1 MKKARRYLALFLA
14 SVLSLSNAPAVTALA
29 DNGVT
34 SLKVSVVGGGEVILD
49 DYESEYT
56 LESGD
61 VFKANCTID
70 TKLKITV
77 NSDEGNSINDIV
89 VNGKS
94 TNSEAKGQD
103 SYTYEYSVPVEGS
116 DIVISFAKD
125 IVEEKPQEQQQQQP
139 VESPVTP
146 QVENSGTESTPST
159 EEQVKDES
167 VAEEEKQEA
176 ENTEEKG
183 VSEEAK
189 KFIAE
194 YESGNYTSPEALEF
208 RKSLVA
214 TYKLEDYV
222 DESFFFKEDYLK
234 DLEDTY
240 LGDLLTLI
248 RLSSNSITSTDEL
261 FDSYYKVDA
270 RYSLIPSINKMV
282 RASFGFT
289 TLDLSMARSVT
300 VMRPNHTNIAAPE
313 NSVTYYEG
321 GYFMGQTGVYSVNGR
336 AAFCADHTKTDPPS
350 GTVLSNVQEVTND
363 TIRKILY
370 YGSEGPAQISGWTY
384 NSLRIGT
391 AMAIS
396 NIRHGTSKTMGVRLT
411 NAVSGLASPP
421 SSFKAYIGD
430 PANSSYQSIAYWEY
444 SPKGTL
450 QISKSSADPS
460 ITNGNNSY
468 DITGA
473 EYGVF
478 TGSNAT
484 GQVATLVIGSNGW
497 SQEISLD
504 AGTYYIKEIKA
515 PKGYYLDNNIYPI
528 TVSSG
533 SKAVG
538 NYTDKPKVDP
548 IGVLLR
554 KVDADTGNP
563 VPQGNGSLADAH
575 FTFKFYSGEYADG
588 VNPADLGVSP
598 TRTWVLKTDED
609 GYTELND
616 AYKVSGDPFWYN
628 ELGRPTMPS
637 GTLTIQETKAPV
649 GYKINSEIFVKKIVP
664 GSSDNVSTYNE
675 PIIKEDSLDFTIRK
689 VQEGTDILLPN
700 IKFKHTNPNGT
711 SEELTTN
718 SQGEIVIKGLAQGTH
733 KILEIETTEGFEVN
747 TNEFVFEVTSDSKI
761 KVISNTTS
769 MGMTYVEDDGN
780 GVLTVQN
787 SLRPFQLKVVKVNDK
802 NTPLKGAEFTLY
814 SDKDCTTEIGKAVSN
829 DKGELVFS
837 DLKVGTTYY
846 FKETKAPTGYRI
858 PVDAN
863 GKVHVYEVTTESQ
876 PSNGIFNFVVDGVKY
891 SANSVNG
898 DIHIEGNKNDR
909 VISVKVVNS
918 ITMKLPTTGS
928 GAMIPMLVIGMA
940 LMGFAFVSNNKMRK
954 NLEN

>member
-14 SVLSLSNAPAVTALA
+14 SVLSLSNIPTITALA
-29 DNGVT
+29 DSGVT

-49 DYESEYT
+49 DYESKYT

-61 VFKANCTID
+61 VFQANCTTD

-89 VNGKS
+89 INGES

-116 DIVISFAKD
+116 DIVVSFAKD
-125 IVEEKPQEQQQQQP
+125 VVEEKPQEQQQQQP
-139 VESPVTP
+139 VENPVSP
-146 QVENSGTESTPST
+146 QVENPGTESTPST
-159 EEQVKDES
+159 EEQSKDTP
-167 VAEEEKQEA
+167 VVEEEKQEVS
-176 ENTEEKG
+176 TEEKG

-194 YESGNYTSPEALEF
+194 YEAGNYTSPESLEF

-214 TYKLEDYV
+214 TNKLEDYV
-222 DESFFFKEDYLK
+222 DEDFFFKEDYLQE
-234 DLEDTY
+234 LEDTY

-261 FDSYYKVDA
+261 FDAYYKVDA
-270 RYSLIPSINKMV
+270 RYSLIPSLNRMV
-282 RASFGFT
+282 RTSFNSSA
-289 TLDLSMARSVT
+289 LDLAMARSVT
-300 VMRPNHTNIAAPE
+300 VMRPNHNNISAPE

-321 GYFMGQTGVYSVNGR
+321 GYFMGRTGVYSVNGR

-350 GTVLSNVQEVTND
+350 GTLLANVHEETND
-363 TIRKILY
+363 LIRKVLY
-370 YGSEGPAQISGWTY
+370 YGSEGPAQIGGWTY
-384 NSLRIGT
+384 NSLRLGT

-411 NAVSGLASPP
+411 NAVAGLASPP

-430 PANSSYQSIAYWEY
+430 PTSSSYQSIAFWEY
-444 SPKGTL
+444 SPKGSL

-460 ITNGNNSY
+460 ITNGNSYY

-473 EYGVF
+473 EYGVY

-484 GQVATLVIGSNGW
+484 GQVATLTIGSNGW

-515 PKGYYLDNNIYPI
+515 PKGYALDGTIYPI
-528 TVSSG
+528 TVNSG

-538 NYTDKPKVDP
+538 NYTDKPQFDP
-548 IGVLLR
+548 VGVLLR
-554 KVDADTGNP
+554 KVDSDTGSNN
-563 VPQGNGSLADAH
+563 PQGNGSLADAQ
-575 FTFKFYSGEYADG
+575 FTFKFYSGEYAEG

-598 TRTWVLKTDED
+598 TRTWIMRTDEFGFTMLD
-609 GYTELND
+609 NS
-616 AYKVSGDPFWYN
+616 YKVSGD
-628 ELGRPTMPS
+628 ELYIVNGSPTLPL
-637 GTLTIQETKAPV
+637 GTVTIQETKAPI
-649 GYKINSEIFVKKIVP
+649 GYKINPEIFVRRITPNGAEESV
-664 GSSDNVSTYNE
+664 NTYNE
-675 PIIKEDSLDFTIRK
+675 PVIKEDSLDFTIKK

-700 IKFKHTNPNGT
+700 VKFKHTNPDGST
-711 SEELTTN
+711 EELTTN
-718 SQGEIVIKGLAQGTH
+718 SQGEIVIKGLSQGIH
-733 KILEIETTEGFEVN
+733 KILEVETTEGFEVN
-747 TNEFVFEVTSDSKI
+747 TNEFVFEVTSSSNI
-761 KVISNTTS
+761 KVISNTTN

-787 SLRPFQLKVVKVNDK
+787 SLKPFKLKVVKVNDK
-802 NTPLKGAEFTLY
+802 NTSLEGAEFTLY
-814 SDKDCTTEIGKAVSN
+814 SDKDCTIEIGKATSN
-829 DKGELVFS
+829 AQGELVFEG
-837 DLKVGTTYY
+837 LKVGTTYY
-846 FKETKAPTGYRI
+846 FKETKAPAGYRI

-863 GKVHVYEVTTESQ
+863 GNVHVYEVTTESQ
-876 PSNGIFNFVVDGVKY
+876 PSNGVFNFVVDGVKY
-891 SANSVNG
+891 SSNSVNG

-909 VISVKVVNS
+909 VISIKVVNN
-918 ITMKLPTTGS
+918 ITMKLPKTGS

-940 LMGFAFVSNNKMRK
+940 LMGVAFISNNKMRK
-954 NLEN
+954 ELKN

>member
-61 VFKANCTID
+61 VFKANCTVD

-89 VNGKS
+89 VNGES

-125 IVEEKPQEQQQQQP
+125 VVEEKPQEQQQQQP
-139 VESPVTP
+139 VENPVTP
-146 QVENSGTESTPST
+146 QVENPGTESTPST
-159 EEQVKDES
+159 ESQNKDEE
-167 VAEEEKQEA
+167 VAEEEKQES

-194 YESGNYTSPEALEF
+194 YEAGNYTSLEALEF

-214 TYKLEDYV
+214 THKLEDYV
-222 DESFFFKEDYLK
+222 DESFFFKEEYLK

-261 FDSYYKVDA
+261 FDDYYKVDA
-270 RYSLIPSINKMV
+270 RYSLIPSLN
-282 RASFGFT
+282 RLGRTSFYSS
-289 TLDLSMARSVT
+289 TLLAMPRSVT
-300 VMRPNHTNIAAPE
+300 VMRPNHTNISAPE
-313 NSVTYYEG
+313 NTVSYYEG
-321 GYFMGQTGVYSVNGR
+321 GYFMGRTGVYSVNGR
-336 AAFCADHTKTDPPS
+336 AAFCADHSKTDPPS
-350 GTVLSNVQEVTND
+350 GTLLSSIQEVTND

-370 YGSEGPAQISGWTY
+370 YGSEGPDQISGWTY
-384 NSLRIGT
+384 NSLRLGT

-396 NIRHGTSKTMGVRLT
+396 NIRHGTTRTMGVRLT

-421 SSFKAYIGD
+421 SSFKAYIGTSG
-430 PANSSYQSIAYWEY
+430 NSSYQSIAYWEY
-444 SPKGTL
+444 NPKGTL

-460 ITNGNNSY
+460 ITNGNNCY

-473 EYGVF
+473 VYGVY

-484 GQVATLVIGSNGW
+484 GQVATLTIGSNGW

-504 AGTYYIKEIKA
+504 AGTYYIKEITA
-515 PKGYYLDNNIYPI
+515 PKGYYLDGSIYPI
-528 TVSSG
+528 TVTSG
-533 SKAVG
+533 SKATKAL
-538 NYTDKPKVDP
+538 TDKPKVDP
-548 IGVLLR
+548 ISILLR
-554 KVDADTGNP
+554 KVDADTGNA
-563 VPQGNGSLADAH
+563 VPQGNGSLANAE
-575 FTFKFYSGEYADG
+575 FTLKFYSGDYADG
-588 VNPADLGVSP
+588 TNPADLGKSP
-598 TRTWVLKTDED
+598 TRTWVLKTDD
-609 GYTELND
+609 KGFSHFKD
-616 AYKVSGDPFWYN
+616 DYKVSGDAFWYN
-628 ELGRPTMPS
+628 NLGRPTMPS
-637 GTLTIQETKAPV
+637 GTLVIQETKAPV
-649 GYKINSEIFVKKIVP
+649 GYKINPEVFIKKIVP
-664 GSSDNVSTYNE
+664 GSTDNISTYNE
-675 PIIKEDSLDFTIRK
+675 PIIKEDSLDFTIKK
-689 VQEGTDILLPN
+689 VQEGTDILLQN
-700 IKFKHTNPNGT
+700 VKFKHTKPDGT

-733 KILEIETTEGFEVN
+733 KIVEIETIEGFEVN
-747 TNEFVFEVTSDSKI
+747 TNEFIFEVTSDNKI
-761 KVISNTTS
+761 KVISNASS
-769 MGMTYVEDDGN
+769 MGMTYIEGDGN

-787 SLRPFQLKVVKVNDK
+787 SLKPFQLKVVKVNDK

-814 SDKDCTTEIGKAVSN
+814 SDRDCTTEIGRAVSDDN
-829 DKGELVFS
+829 GELVFN
-837 DLKVGTTYY
+837 DLKVETTYY
-846 FKETKAPTGYRI
+846 FKETKAPAGYRI

-863 GKVHVYEVTTESQ
+863 GKVHVYEVTSESQ

-891 SANSVNG
+891 SANSING

-909 VISVKVVNS
+909 VISIKVVNN
-918 ITMKLPTTGS
+918 ITMKLPKTGS

-940 LMGFAFVSNNKMRK
+940 LMGFVFVLDNKMRK
-954 NLEN
+954 KLKN